1 MLNKDEINNL
11 REKLNKSITED
22 KDYMAIYSLSIKL
35 DQLIAQYYRENAT
48 KMR

>member
-22 KDYMAIYSLSIKL
+22 KDYKAIYNLSIKL